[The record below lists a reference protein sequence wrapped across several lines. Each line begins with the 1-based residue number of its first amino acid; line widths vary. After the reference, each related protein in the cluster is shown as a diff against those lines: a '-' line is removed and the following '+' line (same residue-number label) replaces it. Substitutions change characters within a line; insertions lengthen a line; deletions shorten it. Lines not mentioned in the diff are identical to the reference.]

1 MSPSEVQE
9 AVVTTYC
16 RDVQGHNDGLS
27 ANWDFSGD
35 PCPIEKFEW
44 AIHKFDGTVVLNMTE
59 LPPGR
64 TGDRSQC
71 FTYSPIL
78 DGSYFSLVYVL
89 HS

>member
-1 MSPSEVQE
+1 MTFRRGVFYTANEVKGGIVELLVRTDASSVSVSPSEVQE

-44 AIHKFDGTVVLNMTE
+44 GH
-59 LPPGR
+59 
-64 TGDRSQC
+64 SQ
-71 FTYSPIL
+71 
-78 DGSYFSLVYVL
+78 V
-89 HS
+89 